1 MSILPSTGK
10 QLWDVSFGPF
20 VGTDVLEVEVPG
32 LGDAAGGSKSGDDVM
47 VLKGDVLFG
56 ILFIEFGRQDK
67 GPVTRHLAEIVL
79 DKLPCLATGCAGAT
93 APPAST
99 GGSTV
104 DACALLTDQEIK
116 AATHFATTGHEAG
129 QATDCRWTLDTGS
142 DLPGLH
148 SIRLAIQ
155 LTGGREQWDFLS
167 QGLPQVPALGDGAF
181 KLGGN
186 TDGSIKALAGDR
198 VISLDYSLPVQTA
211 DPDPLIIP
219 LLKSA
224 LSRLPGSRDVGRGR
238 RGTTVAGVSCRSGA
252 AWDPRVTRAAR
263 SAPSWNSSSNRSSPS
278 AVRRRRW
285 RPARAMS
292 HPRPSQ
298 SRRASMQRCQV
309 PRCGLGPVCP
319 RLHRSR
325 PPQRIGQRRR
335 ESDRAER
342 CGRRREVG
350 LRLGELVPHVDRA
363 NWVTYPTSLSRRP
376 RAPMLELEL
385 HHRRD
390 AGRRRRPRRG
400 SCTSIWARSNSRGAT
415 SPRRS
420 PTSRRRPQR
429 SARSDSSR
437 CGPPMRCSPGCGGGA
452 DRPGRDRSA
461 TSVAPHTDARR
472 DWLGRDGH
480 RSRLAISML
489 SIGARR
495 RAVRRAV
502 PGGRRAGRAGSHG
515 GPRRL
520 LSGRRLRPR
529 SCPD

>member
-1 MSILPSTGK
+1 MIRRLLFATLALVLAACGASGGPAAAGPATGGPSSGAGAGANGGSATGGVSPTLPGGATLPPGAVPTTDVPATIDSCTVLSDEDIKLATNEGVTERKPSTLTQIFSSVCDITLDGGGSLTVSILPSTGK

-47 VLKGDVLFG
+47 VLKGDVLFD

-224 LSRLPGSRDVGRGR
+224 LSRLPG
-238 RGTTVAGVSCRSGA
+238 
-252 AWDPRVTRAAR
+252 
-263 SAPSWNSSSNRSSPS
+263 
-278 AVRRRRW
+278 
-285 RPARAMS
+285 
-292 HPRPSQ
+292 
-298 SRRASMQRCQV
+298 
-309 PRCGLGPVCP
+309 
-319 RLHRSR
+319 
-325 PPQRIGQRRR
+325 
-335 ESDRAER
+335 
-342 CGRRREVG
+342 
-350 LRLGELVPHVDRA
+350 
-363 NWVTYPTSLSRRP
+363 
-376 RAPMLELEL
+376 
-385 HHRRD
+385 
-390 AGRRRRPRRG
+390 
-400 SCTSIWARSNSRGAT
+400 
-415 SPRRS
+415 
-420 PTSRRRPQR
+420 
-429 SARSDSSR
+429 
-437 CGPPMRCSPGCGGGA
+437 
-452 DRPGRDRSA
+452 
-461 TSVAPHTDARR
+461 
-472 DWLGRDGH
+472 
-480 RSRLAISML
+480 
-489 SIGARR
+489 
-495 RAVRRAV
+495 
-502 PGGRRAGRAGSHG
+502 
-515 GPRRL
+515 
-520 LSGRRLRPR
+520 
-529 SCPD
+529 